1 MIEQIIARLGQAA
14 GDDSVRAVVL
24 KSAAPKVFCAGVDLG
39 FVSGASRQD
48 IRRTVH
54 LLYVELADVQRR
66 LNKPSIAAVEGAAR
80 AGGMT
85 LAVSCDL
92 IVAGA
97 DASFGY
103 PEINIGLI
111 PAIHFALLPRLVGT
125 HRAFELLFDGAPID
139 AREAAR
145 IGLVNRVAG
154 DVVGEARELADRMA
168 AKPPHVM
175 RLGREAFHRLRA
187 PELSGLIEEAVEG
200 FCAVA
205 EGPEAQE
212 GLAAFAGKRPPRW

>member
-1 MIEQIIARLGQAA
+1 VAGLLRDEGRLRLAPIEPGT
-14 GDDSVRAVVL
+14 
-24 KSAAPKVFCAGVDLG
+24 P
-39 FVSGASRQD
+39 
-48 IRRTVH
+48 
-54 LLYVELADVQRR
+54 
-66 LNKPSIAAVEGAAR
+66 
-80 AGGMT
+80 GGMT

-97 DASFGY
+97 NASFGY

-111 PAIHFALLPRLVGT
+111 PAIHFTRLPRLVGK
-125 HRAFELLFDGAPID
+125 HRAFELLFDLAPID
-139 AREAAR
+139 AQEAAR

-175 RLGREAFHRLRA
+175 RLGREAFHRLHA
-187 PELSGLIEEAVEG
+187 PELPGLIEEAVDA

-205 EGPEAQE
+205 ERPEAQE